1 MHRYAAAVTKTLSYQ
16 SLPIALRELF
26 EHKTMGTSAAQA
38 NFLSSLVESWNY
50 LLKSNRVA
58 IAPQVLDALPHRG
71 LNVTTVD
78 R

>member
-1 MHRYAAAVTKTLSYQ
+1 
-16 SLPIALRELF
+16 
-26 EHKTMGTSAAQA
+26 MGTSAAQA

-50 LLKSNRVA
+50 LLKSNRDA